1 MTMVKKSMELVKKKS
16 PDLSEKSM
24 RRRDSALL
32 PAPRLLAKTC
42 VCSGLSETRDLSSQ
56 LSNLGR

>member
-1 MTMVKKSMELVKKKS
+1 MFKKKS

-56 LSNLGR
+56 LGNLGR